1 MKDVSQ
7 QHWLVK
13 PSSIKILWRVGL
25 CILSVLVLSDL
36 IIPTHTAFGI
46 DGSFGFYYWYG
57 LLTCFAMIVFAKLL
71 GFFLK
76 RKDTYYDD

>member
-25 CILSVLVLSDL
+25 CVLSVLVLSDL
-36 IIPTHTAFGI
+36 IIHTHTAFGI
-46 DGSFGFYYWYG
+46 DGSFGFYSWYG

>member
-1 MKDVSQ
+1 MKDAPQV
-7 QHWLVK
+7 HWLLR
-13 PSSIKILWRVGL
+13 PTSIKILWRVGL
-25 CILSVLVLSDL
+25 FILAALVLSDL
-36 IIPTHTAFGI
+36 IIHTHSAFGI
-46 DGSFGFYYWYG
+46 DGSFGFYSWYG